1 MCSYNITLSDTLVE
15 KVRPSFA
22 DDNAL
27 QLWLQQQVEE
37 ILLNLSLR
45 QETKIRA
52 RKAVAAMR
60 QQSENNGNPQLTLD
74 EINAEIRQARQK
86 QTEEQAIPDAVLRL
100 LGAGLPLDDDDLNG
114 RKAYYQHLEEKYQ

>member
-27 QLWLQQQVEE
+27 QLWLQQQMEE
-37 ILLNLSLR
+37 LLLNLYIR
-45 QETKIRA
+45 QEANNRA
-52 RKAVAAMR
+52 RRAVAAMH
-60 QQSENNGNPQLTLD
+60 QQSENNGNSEMTLE

-114 RKAYYQHLEEKYQ
+114 HKAYYQHLEEKYQ

>member
-27 QLWLQQQVEE
+27 QLWLQQQMEE
-37 ILLNLSLR
+37 LLLNLYIR
-45 QETKIRA
+45 QETKNRA

-60 QQSENNGNPQLTLD
+60 QQSESNGNSEMTLE
-74 EINAEIRQARQK
+74 EINAEIRQARQERK
-86 QTEEQAIPDAVLRL
+86 KAIA
-100 LGAGLPLDDDDLNG
+100 
-114 RKAYYQHLEEKYQ
+114 Q

>member
-1 MCSYNITLSDTLVE
+1 MCSYNITLSETLVE

-52 RKAVAAMR
+52 RKAVTAMR
-60 QQSENNGNPQLTLD
+60 QQSESNGNSELTLE
-74 EINAEIRQARQK
+74 EINAEILLARQERK
-86 QTEEQAIPDAVLRL
+86 NAIAR
-100 LGAGLPLDDDDLNG
+100 
-114 RKAYYQHLEEKYQ
+114 

>member
-37 ILLNLSLR
+37 LLLDYY
-45 QETKIRA
+45 
-52 RKAVAAMR
+52 AA
-60 QQSENNGNPQLTLD
+60 QLEAKNT
-74 EINAEIRQARQK
+74 APPPCQY
-86 QTEEQAIPDAVLRL
+86 TEEEVVQHVLKATADVDA
-100 LGAGLPLDDDDLNG
+100 GKDLMT
-114 RKAYYQHLEEKYQ
+114 HEEFEALVASW

>member
-1 MCSYNITLSDTLVE
+1 MCSYNITLSDALVE

-27 QLWLQQQVEE
+27 QLWLQQQMEE
-37 ILLNLSLR
+37 LLLNLYMR
-45 QETKIRA
+45 QETKNRA

-60 QQSENNGNPQLTLD
+60 QQSENNGNSEMTLE